1 VGRRGSPV
9 FWHTVTQ
16 VEFISVDAN
25 LRASFRILAEG
36 RPPGEI
42 REFPGVFIAH
52 AGVTFQMFNA
62 AFLSA
67 PVGDELE
74 LARRISQAA
83 VFFQARGTPWSFWVT
98 QGWMSEELR
107 RRSSTVFQRHH
118 LRHVSEMPGMVAD
131 TLPPLG
137 RGLPSLDVLRVF
149 NEQSR
154 RAFCELGSSCFNVPH
169 TWFKEV
175 FDTGP
180 IWDQFRGYV
189 GYANGEPIAT
199 AAVVAASD
207 VLGVYNVAI
216 LPGWQRRGYGE
227 TIMRAA
233 LEDTRRQHPVERT
246 ILQSTM
252 QGLGLYLRL
261 GYRTVTKIDVYAS

>member
-1 VGRRGSPV
+1 LSPD

-16 VEFISVDAN
+16 VEFVPVDAN
-25 LRASFRILAEG
+25 LRASFRILAAG
-36 RPPGEI
+36 RPCGQV
-42 REFPGVFIAH
+42 REFPGVSIAH

-67 PVGDELE
+67 PVGDETE
-74 LARRISQAA
+74 LARHISQAA

-98 QGWMSEELR
+98 QGWMVEPLR
-107 RRSSTVFQRHH
+107 RRSRSVFQRHG

-131 TLPPLG
+131 TLPPVG
-137 RGLPSLDVLRVF
+137 RSLPPLDVQRVSA
-149 NEQSR
+149 EPSR
-154 RAFCELGSSCFNVPH
+154 RAFCELGSSCFNVPR
-169 TWFKEV
+169 TWFNEV
-175 FDTGP
+175 FDTKP
-180 IWDQFRGYV
+180 VWEHFRGYV
-189 GYANGEPIAT
+189 GFVNGEPIAT

-227 TIMRAA
+227 AIMRAA
-233 LEDTRRQHPVERT
+233 LDDTRLQHPIDRT